1 MKEHILRNE
10 EKVTQ
15 LQSSVT
21 SSLASLTEDVVSLNS
36 SDKQQ
41 GALIEGNIQRLETL
55 STILCGYQDEWAA
68 ENSVISYDSVSFA
81 GSNMNVS

>member
-10 EKVTQ
+10 GKVTQ
-15 LQSSVT
+15 LQSSMT
-21 SSLASLTEDVVSLNS
+21 SSLASLNS